1 MLSCRF
7 PLAHNAQILSK
18 RVLCRYLS
26 DTPPK
31 TPVQDNKAF
40 TKTLL
45 LPKTS
50 FPLRVN
56 PEAAETRFKDLTCD
70 GVYRW
75 QVRPLVP
82 LAFFFLRI
90 ID

>member
-1 MLSCRF
+1 MLPCRVPF
-7 PLAHNAQILSK
+7 AHNAQILRK
-18 RVLCRYLS
+18 RVLSRYLS
-26 DTPPK
+26 DKPLK
-31 TPVQDNKAF
+31 APVQDNKAF

-50 FPLRVN
+50 FPLRVD
-56 PEAAETRFKDLTCD
+56 PEAAEKRFRELTCD

-82 LAFFFLRI
+82 
-90 ID
+90 